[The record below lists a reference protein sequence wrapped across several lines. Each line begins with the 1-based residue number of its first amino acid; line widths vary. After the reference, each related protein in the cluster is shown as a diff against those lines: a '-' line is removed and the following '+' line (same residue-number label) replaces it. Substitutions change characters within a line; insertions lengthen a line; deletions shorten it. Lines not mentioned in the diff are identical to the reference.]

1 MSLNHRAR
9 QDLETCVSFSPPGV
23 KVVVPDD
30 VRATRM
36 FSVDISVHKKFWLV
50 SKCSFAVVIPS
61 DYPYSRPT
69 VEVQPSA
76 LEAFKEAHQ
85 KQLQDE
91 KLNKCKDGQPKIAEN
106 GSLGINILRD
116 DDTGWLPSY
125 TLHTLI
131 FSLRHIFL
139 LPGLL

>member
-9 QDLETCVSFSPPGV
+9 QDLETCVAFALPGINI
-23 KVVVPDD
+23 VVPDN
-30 VRATRM
+30 VRETRT
-36 FSVDISVHKKFWLV
+36 FAVEVSVHSMFWLV
-50 SKCSFAVVIPS
+50 SKCTLDVVIPS

-69 VEVQPSA
+69 VEVKPSV

-85 KQLQDE
+85 KQLKDE
-91 KLNKCKDGQPKIAEN
+91 KLSKCKDGQDKINED

-131 FSLRHIFL
+131 FSLRNVFL
-139 LPGLL
+139 LPRT